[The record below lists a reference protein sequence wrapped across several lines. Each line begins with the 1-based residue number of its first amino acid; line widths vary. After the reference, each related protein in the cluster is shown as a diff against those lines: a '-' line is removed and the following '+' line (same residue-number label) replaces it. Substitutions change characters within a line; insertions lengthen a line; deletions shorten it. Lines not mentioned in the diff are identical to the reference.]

1 MSEYHSIN
9 LISKL
14 EAKAKLEVLE
24 GEELCLLLLALSD
37 LDDVEWVQSIYL
49 KYVNDE
55 DRWIA
60 SASITGLG
68 HLARTSG
75 QLDKDLVIAT
85 LTDLK
90 KVRMDLK
97 GKISDAMSDIEM
109 FNKNNQ

>member
-1 MSEYHSIN
+1 MTWNGFS
-9 LISKL
+9 L
-14 EAKAKLEVLE
+14 
-24 GEELCLLLLALSD
+24 
-37 LDDVEWVQSIYL
+37 YL

-60 SASITGLG
+60 SAAITGLG

-90 KVRMDLK
+90 VRMDLK
-97 GKISDAMSDIEM
+97 GKNITT
-109 FNKNNQ
+109 Q

>member
-1 MSEYHSIN
+1 MSEYQSIN
-9 LISKL
+9 PISKL

-24 GEELCLLLLALSD
+24 GKSCVLLLLALSD

-60 SASITGLG
+60 SAAITGLG

-85 LTDLK
+85 LIRFK
-90 KVRMDLK
+90 K
-97 GKISDAMSDIEM
+97 S
-109 FNKNNQ
+109 KNGFERKKYPTQ